1 MGSGAGDPV
10 AVELIPVYQNVT
22 QVIVQTELQQAITGR
37 GMRPSVF
44 IAVVN
49 NQAAGL
55 GCCLESL
62 VVVGVAPA
70 AILNAADVI
79 VVVYHLMQQRGAHF
93 FDGAR
98 QCSRADIDFMCAAQ
112 LGNPRI
118 FPEGEVAVGLGG

>member
-1 MGSGAGDPV
+1 MGSGAGNPV
-10 AVELIPVYQNVT
+10 TVELIPVYQDVA
-22 QVIVQTELQQAITGR
+22 QIIVQTELQKAVTGR

-44 IAVVN
+44 VAMVN
-49 NQAAGL
+49 NQSAGF

-70 AILNAADVI
+70 AVLNAADVI

-98 QCSRADIDFMCAAQ
+98 QCSRADIDFMCTA
-112 LGNPRI
+112 
-118 FPEGEVAVGLGG
+118 